1 MARYNHFSKCKYPSI
16 CFSEI
21 DIGKKFRMDKHKNGR
36 ARHDIVMIKTG
47 ELNYEEFKSKHKYS
61 LIHSRINVYKYEIAK

>member
-1 MARYNHFSKCKYPSI
+1 
-16 CFSEI
+16 
-21 DIGKKFRMDKHKNGR
+21 MDKHKNGR